1 MVFPA
6 ESPHHRCT
14 GASMETKLTPSRFLL
29 ARWISAAVVSIITL
43 LAVTPAGAQTAPSA
57 QDWPSKP
64 IRVIS
69 PIGAGSAADIL
80 SRIFSEQL
88 SAQLGQPVVVENRP
102 GAGGTLGVN
111 AVAKA
116 DPDGYTVLIHSNG
129 YTIAPAVYPNLPYD
143 PVKDLI
149 AVTTL
154 GYIPNVLVV
163 APSKNIRTLQE
174 LVATARAKPGSMN
187 FASGGVGTPT
197 HLAAER
203 LRIGAAFEAQHIPFK
218 GQPEAMTEVM
228 TGRVDFYF
236 CPVFPAL
243 PLIQEGKLI
252 PLAVSGSKRLSS
264 LPDVPTTTEA
274 GFANSDYSFWVG
286 LFVPAKTPPEIVKKL
301 HDETVK
307 AMQNPQLQ
315 AKLAKLSVVPMTMTS
330 EQFGAY
336 VKDQIAADGV
346 LAKAAGMASQ

>member
-1 MVFPA
+1 MKTEVTRRA
-6 ESPHHRCT
+6 GWS
-14 GASMETKLTPSRFLL
+14 
-29 ARWISAAVVSIITL
+29 ARLWAVAAMSAATL
-43 LAVTPAGAQTAPSA
+43 AIAPACAQTAA
-57 QDWPSKP
+57 QSWPSKP
-64 IRVIS
+64 IRIIS

-80 SRIFSEQL
+80 ARLFSEQL
-88 SAQLGQPVVVENRP
+88 SAQIGQPVVVENRP

-111 AVAKA
+111 AVAKSE
-116 DPDGYTVLIHSNG
+116 PDGYSVLIHSNG

-149 AVTTL
+149 PVTTL

-163 APSKNIRTLQE
+163 APSKNIRTLQD
-174 LVATARAKPGSMN
+174 LVAAARAKPDSMN
-187 FASGGVGTPT
+187 YASGGVGTPT

-203 LRIGAAFEAQHIPFK
+203 LRIGAAFQAQHVPFK

-252 PLAVSGSKRLSS
+252 PLAVSGAKRVSS
-264 LPDVPTTTEA
+264 LPHVPTTQEA
-274 GFANSDYSFWVG
+274 GFANSDYSFWIG
-286 LFVPAKTPPEIVKKL
+286 MFVPAHTPPDIVKKL

-307 AMQNPQLQ
+307 AMQTPALQ
-315 AKLAKLSVVPMTMTS
+315 EKLAKLSVVPMTMTS
-330 EQFGAY
+330 EQFSAY
-336 VKDQIAADGV
+336 VKEQITSDAI
-346 LAKAAGMASQ
+346 LAKAAGIAAQ

>member
-1 MVFPA
+1 
-6 ESPHHRCT
+6 
-14 GASMETKLTPSRFLL
+14 METTVKRNAVWAAKIFLSL
-29 ARWISAAVVSIITL
+29 AALATVQTL
-43 LAVTPAGAQTAPSA
+43 PARAQTSTPASTVASTGN
-57 QDWPSKP
+57 WPSKP

-88 SAQLGQPVVVENRP
+88 AAQLGEPVVVENRP
-102 GAGGTLGVN
+102 GAGGTIGVN

-116 DPDGYTVLIHSNG
+116 DPDGYTILIHSNG

-143 PVKDLI
+143 PIKDLI

-163 APSKNIRTLQE
+163 APEKNIRTLRD
-174 LVATARAKPGSMN
+174 LVAAARAKPGSMN
-187 FASGGVGTPT
+187 YASGGVGTPT

-203 LRIGAAFEAQHIPFK
+203 LRIGAVFEAQHIPFK

-252 PLAVSGSKRLSS
+252 PLAVSGTTRLAS

-274 GFANSDYSFWVG
+274 GFANADYSFWIG
-286 LFVPAKTPPEIVKKL
+286 MFVPARTPPDIVRKL

-307 AMQNPQLQ
+307 AMQTPALQ
-315 AKLAKLSVVPMTMTS
+315 AELAKLSVVPMTMTS
-330 EQFGAY
+330 EQFGSY
-336 VKDQIAADGV
+336 VKDQIDADGA
-346 LAKAAGMASQ
+346 LAKAAGIASH